1 MHRYQRDFSISQV
14 IEPKP
19 RDAVVVQVPPH
30 NGFGDEVDSLG
41 YVYDLIPKKP
51 KIDFFKYVDNDKKI
65 LRYTARFNTK
75 VPEDIDRRFIISFYL
90 ADDTISIFD
99 PA

>member
-1 MHRYQRDFSISQV
+1 M
-14 IEPKP
+14 
-19 RDAVVVQVPPH
+19 QVPPH

-41 YVYDLIPKKP
+41 YVYKLIAKKP

-75 VPEDIDRRFIISFYL
+75 VPEDVDRRFIISFYL
-90 ADDTISIFD
+90 ADDTISIFED
-99 PA
+99 RKSTRLNSSHSSVSRMPSSA